1 VTRTVV
7 HLLRHGEV
15 FNPDGVLYGRLPG
28 FQLSE
33 LGQEMAVRAADS
45 LAGRDVALVWSSPME
60 RAQET
65 AAPVAAAHDLPV
77 GLDDR
82 LLEATNVFEGQR
94 VSVGDGVLRKPHA
107 WLHLRNPL
115 RPSWGEPYRDVA
127 ARMVAVIENA
137 RVLAEGHEAVLVSH
151 QLPIWIS
158 RLYLEG
164 RRLPHNPVN
173 RQCSLA
179 SLTSLVFRGH
189 DLEAVLYSEPSADL
203 LEQSTKGVGA

>member
-1 VTRTVV
+1 MSRTVI

-15 FNPDGVLYGRLPG
+15 YNPDGVLYGRLPDYH
-28 FQLSE
+28 LSD
-33 LGQEMAVRAADS
+33 LGLQMADRAAEA
-45 LAGRDVALVWSSPME
+45 LAGRDVSLIWSSPME

-65 AAPVAAAHDLPV
+65 AAPVAEVHDLPV

-94 VSVGDGVLRKPHA
+94 VSVGDGVLRQPRT
-107 WLHLRNPL
+107 WIHLRNPM

-127 ARMVAVIENA
+127 ARMTAVIENA

-158 RLYLEG
+158 RLDLEG
-164 RRLPHNPVN
+164 RRLAHNPAK
-173 RQCSLA
+173 RQCNLA
-179 SLTSLVFRGH
+179 SLTSLVYDGH
-189 DLEAVLYSEPSADL
+189 RLEAVLYTEPSADL
-203 LEQSTKGVGA
+203 LEQSNKGVGA